1 MSKHNKKRN
10 VGIIYELL
18 LRYISN
24 CLIENRKDDAQK
36 ALNIIEKRF
45 KIGTELYKEF
55 RIFNALSKSTVSG
68 THVASSILQEAKQA
82 CRNTNSDSLKK
93 EKSALI
99 KDINYKLNDENFY
112 YRSIPE
118 YTTYATIQTLFNEW
132 RKGDNSNFNKMID
145 YEKKIVDWLV
155 SEKSEVVS
163 ENKDISEHDALIFKI
178 MSEKINEKYKH
189 EFNDEQRKIIQAYA
203 ILNEEPDHMSNFLS
217 EIKSKT
223 ITTLTKFKSKNQNKF
238 LDTKIDI
245 VLERIDA
252 LDNDIVNDDLISKY
266 LTVSKLKEEI
276 QNG

>member
-1 MSKHNKKRN
+1 
-10 VGIIYELL
+10 
-18 LRYISN
+18 
-24 CLIENRKDDAQK
+24 
-36 ALNIIEKRF
+36 
-45 KIGTELYKEF
+45 
-55 RIFNALSKSTVSG
+55 
-68 THVASSILQEAKQA
+68 
-82 CRNTNSDSLKK
+82 
-93 EKSALI
+93 
-99 KDINYKLNDENFY
+99 
-112 YRSIPE
+112 
-118 YTTYATIQTLFNEW
+118 
-132 RKGDNSNFNKMID
+132 
-145 YEKKIVDWLV
+145 
-155 SEKSEVVS
+155 
-163 ENKDISEHDALIFKI
+163 KDISEHDALIFKI

-245 VLERIDA
+245 VLERIDS